1 MKHSKYKVKAGETL
15 SAIAKKHGYSTK
27 EIAELNE
34 LKRPYKLKAAQA
46 LTLPGKT
53 KTESKSTTKS
63 QTNNE
68 QFYLKLIVFILLVI
82 FVTLS
87 VKLYQIYKQP
97 RLKINL
103 SSISDESNT
112 STNKVPTPSSGAKV
126 TNGSAQVGVSAI
138 VNEPA
143 SSTSVDKELLDNN
156 AGGEKMSVTKD
167 SFSVNILNGNGVKG
181 AANKVRSVL
190 ERNEFQIGQLGNAAN
205 FKFETTTIEYGEKY
219 EESAM
224 EIAALLVASGY
235 EPITAENKQIEGIT
249 ITIGRK

>member
-1 MKHSKYKVKAGETL
+1 MKHTKYKVKAGETL

-27 EIAELNE
+27 EIAELND
-34 LKRPYKLKAAQA
+34 LKRPYKLKAAQ
-46 LTLPGKT
+46 TLQLPTQT
-53 KTESKSTTKS
+53 KNESKSSENNQPT
-63 QTNNE
+63 NE

-103 SSISDESNT
+103 SSLNEQSEMANDT
-112 STNKVPTPSSGAKV
+112 VPTPSSGAKV
-126 TNGSAQVGVSAI
+126 TSGSAQVGVSAI
-138 VNEPA
+138 VNGPA
-143 SSTSVDKELLDNN
+143 SSASVDKEVLENK
-156 AGGEKMSVTKD
+156 GEAEEVKITKD
-167 SFSVNILNGNGVKG
+167 SFSINILNGNGVKG

-205 FKFETTTIEYGEKY
+205 FKFETTTIEYGAKY
-219 EESAM
+219 EDSAM

-235 EPITAENKQIEGIT
+235 EPITAENKQLDGIT
-249 ITIGRK
+249 ITIGQK